1 MDSLFINLM
10 IITGLLIAAAYFAMS
25 EIALAGS
32 RKLRLTRL
40 AEKGDKR
47 AKMVLSLKENPG
59 SFFSVVQ
66 IGINA
71 VAILG
76 GIVGEAVF
84 TRLFSD
90 WFQGFVPPD
99 ALESVAFSA
108 AFVTVTLLFIIFAD
122 LIPKR
127 VAMPRP
133 ESTALG
139 MVRLMQCFIIIF
151 KPLVWLLTVTSGCIM
166 KLLGIP
172 TTTKEKITNEDIEAT
187 VEAGVAAGIIA
198 PQEQTAITNVMDL
211 ESRLIP
217 SAMTARDNIV
227 YFDLCE
233 DYESITAKVRAY
245 PHSKFLVCD
254 KTIDQIVGCVDSKE
268 LLKRYVNGQ
277 PFTLK
282 ESGLIT
288 QVLTVPDTL
297 TLSETLDIF
306 KTQKRDFAAVVNE
319 YALTVG
325 VITLKDILW
334 VIMGDFVPTD
344 DTQQIVKHKDGSWRI
359 EGATPVEDVERLLS
373 TGKMPDDESYETMAG
388 FLMYMLRRVPKLSDR
403 VTFAGYRFEVVDM
416 EGARV
421 NQIIATKIKDP
432 EPPEQFLEHKNQ
444 PAVNLP
450 AEKLVANQ

>member
-32 RKLRLTRL
+32 QKLRLTRL

-127 VAMPRP
+127 VAMTRP

-388 FLMYMLRRVPKLSDR
+388 FLMYMLRHVPKLSDR

>member
-76 GIVGEAVF
+76 GIVGEAAF

-108 AFVTVTLLFIIFAD
+108 AFVTVTLFFIIFAD

-127 VAMPRP
+127 VAMTRP

-388 FLMYMLRRVPKLSDR
+388 FLMYMLRRVPKLFDR

-421 NQIIATKIKDP
+421 NQIIATKIKAP

>member
-76 GIVGEAVF
+76 GIVGEAAF

-127 VAMPRP
+127 VAMTRP

-254 KTIDQIVGCVDSKE
+254 KTIDQIIGCVDSKE

>member
-76 GIVGEAVF
+76 GIVGEAAF

-127 VAMPRP
+127 VAMTRP

-306 KTQKRDFAAVVNE
+306 KTQKRDFAAVINE

-421 NQIIATKIKDP
+421 NQIIATKIKAP

>member
-76 GIVGEAVF
+76 GIVGEAAF

-127 VAMPRP
+127 VAMTRP

-254 KTIDQIVGCVDSKE
+254 ETIDQIVGCVDSKE

>member
-76 GIVGEAVF
+76 GIVGEAAF

-127 VAMPRP
+127 VAMTRP

-421 NQIIATKIKDP
+421 NQIIATKIKDL

>member
-32 RKLRLTRL
+32 QKLRLTRL

-127 VAMPRP
+127 VAMTRP

-198 PQEQTAITNVMDL
+198 PQEQTAITIVMDL
-211 ESRLIP
+211 ESRVIP

-388 FLMYMLRRVPKLSDR
+388 FLMYMLRHVPKLSDR

>member
-76 GIVGEAVF
+76 GIVGEAAF

-127 VAMPRP
+127 VAMTRP

-388 FLMYMLRRVPKLSDR
+388 FLMYMLRSVPKLSDR

>member
-40 AEKGDKR
+40 VEKGDKR

-76 GIVGEAVF
+76 GIVGEAAF

-127 VAMPRP
+127 VAMTRP

-421 NQIIATKIKDP
+421 NQIIATKIKAP

>member
-40 AEKGDKR
+40 AEKDDKR

-76 GIVGEAVF
+76 GIVGEAAF
-84 TRLFSD
+84 TCLFSD

-127 VAMPRP
+127 VAMTHP

-254 KTIDQIVGCVDSKE
+254 KTIDQIIGCVDSKE

-277 PFTLK
+277 SFTLK

-373 TGKMPDDESYETMAG
+373 TGKMPNDESYETMAG

>member
-76 GIVGEAVF
+76 GIVGEAAF

-127 VAMPRP
+127 VAMTRP

-254 KTIDQIVGCVDSKE
+254 KTIDQIIGCVDSKE

-373 TGKMPDDESYETMAG
+373 TGKMPNDESYETMAG

>member
-76 GIVGEAVF
+76 GIVGEAAF

-108 AFVTVTLLFIIFAD
+108 AFVTVTFLFIIFAD

-127 VAMPRP
+127 VAMTRP

-421 NQIIATKIKDP
+421 NQIIATKIKAP

>member
-47 AKMVLSLKENPG
+47 AKMVLSLRENPG

-76 GIVGEAVF
+76 GIVGEAAF

-127 VAMPRP
+127 VAMTRP

>member
-76 GIVGEAVF
+76 GIVGEAAF

-127 VAMPRP
+127 VAMTRP

-254 KTIDQIVGCVDSKE
+254 KTIDQIIGCVDSKE

-432 EPPEQFLEHKNQ
+432 EPPEQFLEHKYQ